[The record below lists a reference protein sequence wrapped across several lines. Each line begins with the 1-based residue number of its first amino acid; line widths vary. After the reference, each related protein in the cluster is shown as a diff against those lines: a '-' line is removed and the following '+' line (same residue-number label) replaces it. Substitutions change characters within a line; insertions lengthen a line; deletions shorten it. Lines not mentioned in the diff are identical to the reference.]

1 MWVRQA
7 QFLLNLRHAVEVV
20 LDGSIIRI
28 GFVDRTEGALKFSTE
43 EEARR
48 FFQVLTLRLGR
59 LDGVLMAGEGGHA
72 GQD

>member
-43 EEARR
+43 EEAQR

-59 LDGVLMAGEGGHA
+59 LDGVLVAEGVKDA
-72 GQD
+72 RQD